1 MRWSTIEEIWKGV
14 IYQGIDYSWRFEC
27 SNLGRIRNAIN
38 KHINTPHKSG
48 VGYFQICTTVNDKR
62 KNIKVHK
69 AVAESFIDNP
79 NNLPVVNHK
88 DGNKENN
95 NVDNL
100 EWVTHKENS
109 RHAID
114 LGLLSYDSNNNSKYD
129 EDGNYIYSGE
139 NNNLSK
145 LTNEDVIYI
154 REHYIPKGVGM
165 KNNRQELADKFN
177 VTPQLVY
184 KIYKREIWKHIWS
197 WSLGED
203 ISAKDNNVRMIGVNS
218 EWVIAY
224 RNTWKER
231 RLSSVFRQVKP
242 YPVCSRWEA
251 LHDHLKKII

>member
-38 KHINTPHKSG
+38 KHIYTPHKSG
-48 VGYFQICTTVNDKR
+48 IGYFQICTTVNDKR

-114 LGLLSYDSNNNSKYD
+114 LGLISYDSNNNSKYD

-218 EWVIAY
+218 EWVILVNHIQFAVGEKPC
-224 RNTWKER
+224 TTIWKRE
-231 RLSSVFRQVKP
+231 
-242 YPVCSRWEA
+242 
-251 LHDHLKKII
+251 